1 MSRAVHL
8 GLVLVMGIWGGAFIA
23 VKEVLR
29 PEGAV
34 SGGLDWIELT
44 WLRYVAASACLLA
57 LALTLDPTGLRRL
70 LRESFG
76 RTLLTGTMGVAAYN
90 LALNYGETQ
99 VPATLAV
106 LLIPVNPVLIM
117 LLAATFLG
125 EPLGLVRWAGSAL
138 AIAGLAAVVLAA
150 PQGMQ
155 GWGSCPA
162 AGVAACLGSALAWAL
177 YVLFSKS
184 LYRVADP
191 LAVTA
196 ATTALGTLPVLPFV
210 MVQAWRGRES
220 LGGWHAAAWEHLV
233 SGGRSGL
240 GWLAYLVL
248 GSTVLAFLLYQA
260 GLKHLPAGTVAL
272 YIYLMPVFGL
282 LWGYGVLGERVT
294 AAQLAG
300 AGMLLAGVALA
311 SGRWGKKERPA

>member
-1 MSRAVHL
+1 MNRAVHL
-8 GLVLVMGIWGGAFIA
+8 GLLLVMGIWGGAFIA
-23 VKEVLR
+23 VKAVLR

-57 LALTLDPTGLRRL
+57 LALALDPSGLKRL

-76 RTLLTGTMGVAAYN
+76 RTLLTGTLGVAGYN

-99 VPATLAV
+99 VPATLAL
-106 LLIPVNPVLIM
+106 LLIPVNPVLVL
-117 LLAATFLG
+117 LLAAAFLG
-125 EPLGLVRWAGSAL
+125 EPLTRIRWAGSAL
-138 AIAGLAAVVLAA
+138 AVAGLAAVVLAA

-155 GWGSCPA
+155 GWGSRPA
-162 AGVAACLGSALAWAL
+162 AGVAACLGAALAWAL

-184 LYRVADP
+184 LYRVAGP

-196 ATTALGTLPVLPFV
+196 ASTALGTLPVLPFV
-210 MVQAWRGRES
+210 AFQSGPD
-220 LGGWHAAAWEHLV
+220 LGGWHRVAWAHLV
-233 SGGRSGL
+233 SGGGSCL

-260 GLKHLPAGTVAL
+260 GIKHLPAGTVAL

-282 LWGYGVLGERVT
+282 VWGYGVLGERVT
-294 AAQLAG
+294 AAQLGG
-300 AGMLLAGVALA
+300 AVVLLAGVALA